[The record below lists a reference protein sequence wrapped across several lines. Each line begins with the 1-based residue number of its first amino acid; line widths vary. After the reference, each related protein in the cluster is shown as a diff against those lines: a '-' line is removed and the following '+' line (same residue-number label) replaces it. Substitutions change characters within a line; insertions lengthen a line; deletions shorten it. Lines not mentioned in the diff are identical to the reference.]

1 MSEKYNYLKG
11 TSPNQYVSY
20 TYDEE
25 AECYRVKPTAKN
37 ELKVL
42 FTGTMSFDK
51 ELAKREGGYDSLFI
65 NLDRLMRDVDLVFAP
80 VSREAAADGEKFSEF
95 TSAMDT
101 AGFFMGIT
109 SAMTEKKMKGS
120 KLAVTSDSVSK
131 PVYVEANGIKI
142 ALICHHST
150 GRISN
155 LREKVAEARCNGAE
169 MVMVSVAKMK
179 FFSLSKPNDYV
190 NCGADFIFFTNIS
203 MLKRISMHKA
213 DDGRKVYIAES
224 LGTAV
229 KGSGKPGSAA
239 VRIRML
245 KDYEGKIT
253 TECEYIPFTCN
264 PGTTGRIKGYTP
276 LMRAYVP
283 KLRRSDLMVANKAVR
298 AQVGKGMHYSRATVE
313 IRNKNAFQPQLS
325 IAEICEILD
334 VNPSF
339 YDGKYPINKKVPSI
353 VSRKTE
359 LKKGCVFITEKR
371 FAGKN
376 IVTPEMARDAGA
388 IMLITTEKIDGIPCL
403 IVDDTTEALIK
414 IAKAV
419 RNRHDPLTVAI
430 TGTVGKSTT
439 TDMIKTV
446 MKYGYNVLDV
456 RGNFNSFVGINFCLQ
471 KLSDKHD
478 CYVQEVHGG
487 SIGAAALSSEIIRP
501 NIAVVTYI
509 GDAHLSQVGGTVQ
522 DVLKQKLGIIEG
534 LQEGGY
540 LLVNND
546 NVYLQD
552 VDVPV
557 NLVRYAAENTNS
569 DYYAENIVPYDDHIE
584 FTIVA
589 PDGKYDAVLN
599 CSGIYN
605 VANAVCAFAVGRL
618 SGIDPYRLIAGIS
631 RFRTSEYRQNTVFKD
646 GYKIIMDCS
655 SATPDSMDSAIISF
669 GKSEIPS
676 ETGRRIA
683 ILGNVAMLGKKSTY
697 WHEHFGDVLAEN
709 GVDIVI
715 TYGKHAAHIA
725 ERAGELGVEAYSF
738 LDEEELKQKICEVI
752 RPGDAL
758 LFKSSPKGG
767 ASLIEPY
774 EDVFGKI
781 G

>member
-1 MSEKYNYLKG
+1 MSEKYDYIKG
-11 TSPNQYVSY
+11 ISPNQYVSY
-20 TYDEE
+20 SYDNEDE
-25 AECYRVKPTAKN
+25 SYKVKPTAIN
-37 ELKVL
+37 ELKIL

-51 ELAKREGGYDSLFI
+51 ELAKREGGYDRLFQG
-65 NLDRLMRDVDLVFAP
+65 LDHLMKDVDLVFAP
-80 VSREAAADGEKFSEF
+80 VSKDAADNGEKFSEF

-101 AGFFMGIT
+101 AGFFMGIVPD
-109 SAMTEKKMKGS
+109 AAKKKLKDS
-120 KLAVTSDSVSK
+120 KLAITSDSDSR

-142 ALICHHST
+142 ALICHHSNV
-150 GRISN
+150 RLSS
-155 LREKVAEARCNGAE
+155 LKSRVCEARNNGAE
-169 MVMVSVAKMK
+169 MVMVAVAKTK
-179 FFSLSKPNDYV
+179 FFSLTKPRDYV

-203 MLKRISMHKA
+203 MLKKISRHKA
-213 DDGRKVYIAES
+213 DDGRTVYIAES

-229 KGSGKPGSAA
+229 KGTGKPGSAA

-245 KDYEGKIT
+245 KDYEGNTT

-264 PGTTGRIKGYTP
+264 PGMTGSIKGYTP
-276 LMRAYVP
+276 LMRAYSP
-283 KLRRSDLMVANKAVR
+283 KVRKSDIIVANKSVR

-334 VNPSF
+334 VDPSF
-339 YDGKYPINKKVPSI
+339 YDGRYPINKKVPCI

-359 LKKGCVFITEKR
+359 FKKGCVFITEKR

-376 IVTPEMARDAGA
+376 VVTPEMARDAGA
-388 IMLITTEKIDGIPCL
+388 VMLITTEKIDGIPCL
-403 IVDDTTEALIK
+403 IVEDTTEALIK

-419 RNRHDPLTVAI
+419 RNKHNPLTVAI

-534 LQEGGY
+534 LQDGGY

-552 VDVPV
+552 VEVPV
-557 NLVRYAAENTNS
+557 NLVRYAAENKNS
-569 DYYAENIVPYDDHIE
+569 DYYAENIVPYDDHID

-589 PDGKYDAVLN
+589 PDGRYDAVLN

-631 RFRTSEYRQNTVFKD
+631 RFRTSEYRQNTIFKD

-655 SATPDSMDSAIISF
+655 SATPDSMKSAIVSF

-683 ILGNVAMLGKKSTY
+683 ILGNVAMLGKKSIY
-697 WHEHFGDVLAEN
+697 WHEHFGDIIAEN
-709 GVDIVI
+709 GINMVI
-715 TYGKHAAHIA
+715 TYGKRAAYIA
-725 ERAGELGVEAYSF
+725 KRAGELGVEAYSF
-738 LDEEELKQKICEVI
+738 VDEEELKRKICEVI

-774 EDVFGKI
+774 EDIFGKI